1 MCSKICIPVS
11 THNETQ
17 KKCINTAHKWQW
29 NNCTNS
35 VKSRNTNS
43 KYRRRDPLKTLCHM
57 GPLHPM
63 LNIRQPPKQLSH
75 CRAGKQSRS
84 KTKREPKSKTSGT
97 ENRNTETPETRANGD
112 KNQGNKKFWTE
123 RLKYRGLHIKNLL
136 GLPWLLESQERKLE
150 MPSEKDVTA

>member
-29 NNCTNS
+29 NNCSANANS

-75 CRAGKQSRS
+75 CRAAAKPNGNQKAKPQEL
-84 KTKREPKSKTSGT
+84 K
-97 ENRNTETPETRANGD
+97 TETLRHLKPGRTETKTRET
-112 KNQGNKKFWTE
+112 KNSGPKDWNIEDCTLKTYWGYLGFWSTQ
-123 RLKYRGLHIKNLL
+123 RG
-136 GLPWLLESQERKLE
+136 S
-150 MPSEKDVTA
+150 